1 MPEPWIAGAGRSL
14 GLRRG
19 PMMAEMSAAPSDTRF
34 LGAAA
39 SPPPCPLLPAGQRR
53 CLSDD
58 MDGHR
63 ARAPAA
69 AARHGVHGEIWP
81 TGMGACCEPT
91 T

>member
-39 SPPPCPLLPAGQRR
+39 ASPAPCPLLPAGQRR
-53 CLSDD
+53 RLSDD

-63 ARAPAA
+63 ARAPTEAA
-69 AARHGVHGEIWP
+69 
-81 TGMGACCEPT
+81 
-91 T
+91 